1 MDAFEQTNFYFRSA
15 AKVLGLSEH
24 VVELLATPS
33 RELAVEI
40 PIEADS
46 GEIKIF
52 TGYRVQHDDSRGPA
66 KGGIRYHQE
75 VNLDEVRSLASLM
88 TWKTAVVDIPF
99 GGAKGGIAC
108 DPTTMSQGEIER
120 MTRKFVQKIHEFI
133 GPDKDIPAPDV
144 NTNAQI
150 MAWMMDEYS
159 KFHGFSP
166 AVVTGKPV
174 ALHGSLGREEATGRG
189 TAIVAEEFLK
199 SLGKSVQGTTFA
211 VQGFGNVGS
220 YTTKFLSEMGG
231 KVVAVSDVSG
241 GLYDSEGLPV
251 QDLLAYAQKNR
262 LLQGFGAGQPV
273 SNEDLLA
280 CECDV
285 LVPAA
290 LGGVLNGK
298 NASRVKARAI
308 LEAANHPTTPEAD
321 AVFQERKIP
330 VAPDILTNAGGVTV
344 SYFEW
349 TQNIQQFRWE
359 LERVN
364 TELKRIMVKSFQ
376 DVLALVRGK
385 GLTFRTAA
393 FVIAIGRVARAR
405 TMRGL

>member
-15 AKVLGLSEH
+15 ARVLGLSEH

-40 PIEADS
+40 PIEADN
-46 GEIKIF
+46 GEIRIF

-99 GGAKGGIAC
+99 GGAKGGVTC
-108 DPTTMSQGEIER
+108 DPTAMSQGEIER

-189 TAIVAEEFLK
+189 TAIIAEEFLN
-199 SLGKSVQGTTFA
+199 SQGKNIQGTTFA

-231 KVVAVSDVSG
+231 RVVAVSDVSG
-241 GLYDSEGLPV
+241 GLFDPKGLPV
-251 QDLLAYAQKNR
+251 QDLLAYARKNR
-262 LLQGFGAGQPV
+262 LLKGFGAGQSV

-290 LGGVLNGK
+290 LGGVLNEK
-298 NASRVKARAI
+298 NASRVKAKAI

-321 AVFQERKIP
+321 AVFQQRAIP
-330 VAPDILTNAGGVTV
+330 VVPDILTNAGGVTV

-364 TELKRIMVKSFQ
+364 AELKRIMVKSFH
-376 DVLALVRGK
+376 DVLGLVRGK

>member
-1 MDAFEQTNFYFRSA
+1 MNAFEQTNYYFREA
-15 AKVLGLSEH
+15 AKVLDLSEH
-24 VVELLATPS
+24 VVKLLSTPA
-33 RELAVEI
+33 RELVVEI

-46 GEIKIF
+46 GELLIF

-99 GGAKGGIAC
+99 GGAKGGITC
-108 DPTTMSQGEIER
+108 DPTTMSQSEIER

-144 NTNAQI
+144 NTNAQM
-150 MAWMMDEYS
+150 MAWIMDEYS

-199 SLGKSVQGTTFA
+199 SQGKGIRGTTFA

-220 YTTKFLSEMGG
+220 YTVKFLSEMGG
-231 KVVAVSDVSG
+231 KVVAVSDVTG
-241 GLYDSEGLPV
+241 GLFSADGLPV
-251 QDLLAYAQKNR
+251 PEMFAYAQKNR
-262 LLQGFGAGQPV
+262 SLKGFGAGEAI
-273 SNEDLLA
+273 SNEDLLSSD
-280 CECDV
+280 CDV

-290 LGGVLNGK
+290 LGGVLNEK
-298 NASRVKARAI
+298 NASRVKAKAI

-321 AVFQERKIP
+321 AIFQQRKIP
-330 VAPDILTNAGGVTV
+330 VIPDILTNAGGVTV

-349 TQNIQQFRWE
+349 TQNIQQFRWD

-364 TELKRIMVKSFQ
+364 AELKKIMVKSFQ
-376 DVLALVRGK
+376 DVLGLVRNK
-385 GLTFRTAA
+385 SLTFRTAA

>member
-15 AKVLGLSEH
+15 ARVLGLSEH

-40 PIEADS
+40 PIEADN
-46 GEIKIF
+46 GEIRIF

-75 VNLDEVRSLASLM
+75 VDLDEVRSLASLM

-99 GGAKGGIAC
+99 GGAKGGVTC
-108 DPTTMSQGEIER
+108 DPTAMSQGEIER

-189 TAIVAEEFLK
+189 TAIIAEEFLN
-199 SLGKSVQGTTFA
+199 SQGKNIQGTTFA

-231 KVVAVSDVSG
+231 RVVAVSDVSG
-241 GLYDSEGLPV
+241 GLFDPKGLPV
-251 QDLLAYAQKNR
+251 QDLLAYARKNR
-262 LLQGFGAGQPV
+262 LLKGFGAGQSV

-290 LGGVLNGK
+290 LGGVLNEK
-298 NASRVKARAI
+298 NASRVKAKAI

-321 AVFQERKIP
+321 AIFQQRKIP
-330 VAPDILTNAGGVTV
+330 VVPDILTNAGGVTV

-364 TELKRIMVKSFQ
+364 AELKRIMVKSFH
-376 DVLALVRGK
+376 DVLGLVRGK

>member
-1 MDAFEQTNFYFRSA
+1 
-15 AKVLGLSEH
+15 
-24 VVELLATPS
+24 
-33 RELAVEI
+33 
-40 PIEADS
+40 
-46 GEIKIF
+46 
-52 TGYRVQHDDSRGPA
+52 
-66 KGGIRYHQE
+66 
-75 VNLDEVRSLASLM
+75 
-88 TWKTAVVDIPF
+88 
-99 GGAKGGIAC
+99 
-108 DPTTMSQGEIER
+108 
-120 MTRKFVQKIHEFI
+120 
-133 GPDKDIPAPDV
+133 
-144 NTNAQI
+144 

-189 TAIVAEEFLK
+189 TAIIAEEFLK
-199 SLGKSVQGTTFA
+199 SQGKNIQGTTFA

-220 YTTKFLSEMGG
+220 YTTKFLGEMGG

-241 GLYDSEGLPV
+241 GLFDPKGLPV

-262 LLQGFGAGQPV
+262 LLKGFGAGQSV

-290 LGGVLNGK
+290 LGGVLNEK
-298 NASRVKARAI
+298 NASRVKAKAI

-321 AVFQERKIP
+321 AVFQQRAIP
-330 VAPDILTNAGGVTV
+330 VVPDILTNAGGVTV

-364 TELKRIMVKSFQ
+364 GELKRIMVKSFH
-376 DVLALVRGK
+376 DVLGLVRGK
-385 GLTFRTAA
+385 ELTFRTAA

>member
-1 MDAFEQTNFYFRSA
+1 MNAFEQTNYYFRAA
-15 AKVLGLSEH
+15 AKVLDLSEH
-24 VVELLATPS
+24 VVKLLSTPA

-46 GEIKIF
+46 GELLIF

-99 GGAKGGIAC
+99 GGAKGGVTC
-108 DPTTMSQGEIER
+108 DPTTMSQAEIER

-144 NTNAQI
+144 NTNAQM
-150 MAWMMDEYS
+150 MAWIMDEYS

-174 ALHGSLGREEATGRG
+174 SLHGSLGREEATGRG
-189 TAIVAEEFLK
+189 TAITAEEFLK
-199 SLGKSVQGTTFA
+199 SLGQTVRGTRFA

-220 YTTKFLSEMGG
+220 YTAKFLSEMGG
-231 KVVAVSDVSG
+231 KIVAISDVTG
-241 GLYDSEGLPV
+241 GLFSADGLPV
-251 QDLLAYAQKNR
+251 AEMFSYAQKNR
-262 LLQGFGAGQPV
+262 SLKGFGAGEAI
-273 SNEDLLA
+273 SNEDLLS
-280 CECDV
+280 CDCDV

-290 LGGVLNGK
+290 LGGVLNEK
-298 NASRVKARAI
+298 NASHVKARAI

-321 AVFQERKIP
+321 AIFQQRKIP
-330 VAPDILTNAGGVTV
+330 VVPDILTNAGGVTV

-349 TQNIQQFRWE
+349 TQNIQQFRWD

-364 TELKRIMVKSFQ
+364 AELKKIMVKSFQ
-376 DVLALVRGK
+376 DVLGLVRNK

>member
-40 PIEADS
+40 PIEADN

-99 GGAKGGIAC
+99 GGAKGGVTC

-189 TAIVAEEFLK
+189 TAIVAEEFLN
-199 SLGKSVQGTTFA
+199 SQGKNIQGTTFA

-231 KVVAVSDVSG
+231 RVVAVSDVSG
-241 GLYDSEGLPV
+241 GLFDPKGLPV
-251 QDLLAYAQKNR
+251 QELLAYAQKNR
-262 LLQGFGAGQPV
+262 LLKGFGAGQSV

-285 LVPAA
+285 LIPAA
-290 LGGVLNGK
+290 LGGVLNEK
-298 NASRVKARAI
+298 NASRVKAKAI

-321 AVFQERKIP
+321 AVFQQRAIP
-330 VAPDILTNAGGVTV
+330 VVPDILTNAGGVTV

>member
-15 AKVLGLSEH
+15 AKVLDLSEH
-24 VVELLATPS
+24 VVQLLSTPS

-46 GEIKIF
+46 GEIRIF

-66 KGGIRYHQE
+66 KGGIRYHHE

-99 GGAKGGIAC
+99 GGAKGGITC
-108 DPTTMSQGEIER
+108 DPAAMSQGEIER

-159 KFHGFSP
+159 KFHGFCP

-174 ALHGSLGREEATGRG
+174 QLHGSLGREEATGRG
-189 TAIVAEEFLK
+189 TAIIAEEFLK
-199 SLGKSVQGTTFA
+199 SQGKGIRGTTFA

-231 KVVAVSDVSG
+231 KVVAVSDVTG
-241 GLYDSEGLPV
+241 GLYEPKGLPV
-251 QDLLAYAQKNR
+251 PDLLSYVQKNR
-262 LLQGFGAGQPV
+262 FVKGFGAGESI
-273 SNEDLLA
+273 SNEDLLS

-290 LGGVLNGK
+290 LGGVLNEK
-298 NASRVKARAI
+298 NASKVKAKAI

-321 AVFQERKIP
+321 AIFQQRGLP
-330 VAPDILTNAGGVTV
+330 VVPDILTNAGGVTV

-349 TQNIQQFRWE
+349 TQNVQQFRWD
-359 LERVN
+359 LDRVN
-364 TELKRIMVKSFQ
+364 GELQRIMVKSFQ
-376 DVLALVRGK
+376 DVLGLVRGK
-385 GLTFRTAA
+385 SLTFRTAA

>member
-1 MDAFEQTNFYFRSA
+1 MNAFEQTNFYFRNA
-15 AKVLGLSEH
+15 AKVLDLSEH
-24 VVELLATPS
+24 IVQLLSTPS
-33 RELAVEI
+33 RELVVEI

-46 GEIKIF
+46 GEIRIF

-99 GGAKGGIAC
+99 GGAKGGITC

-144 NTNAQI
+144 NTNAQM
-150 MAWMMDEYS
+150 MAWIMDEYS

-189 TAIVAEEFLK
+189 TAITAEEFLK
-199 SLGKSVQGTTFA
+199 SLGKNVRGTRFA

-220 YTTKFLSEMGG
+220 YTVKFLSEMGG
-231 KVVAVSDVSG
+231 KIVAVSDVTG
-241 GLYDSEGLPV
+241 GLFSADGLPV
-251 QDLLAYAQKNR
+251 PGMFTYAQKNR
-262 LLQGFGAGQPV
+262 SLKGFGAGEV
-273 SNEDLLA
+273 ISNEDLLS
-280 CECDV
+280 CDCDV

-290 LGGVLNGK
+290 LGGVLNEK
-298 NASRVKARAI
+298 NASRVKAKAI

-321 AVFQERKIP
+321 QIFQQRKIP
-330 VAPDILTNAGGVTV
+330 VVPDILTNAGGVTV

-349 TQNIQQFRWE
+349 TQNIQQFRWD

-364 TELKRIMVKSFQ
+364 AELKKIMVKSFQ
-376 DVLALVRGK
+376 DVLGLVREK

>member
-15 AKVLGLSEH
+15 ARVLGLSEH

-40 PIEADS
+40 PIEADN
-46 GEIKIF
+46 GEIRIF

-75 VNLDEVRSLASLM
+75 VDLDEVRSLASLM

-99 GGAKGGIAC
+99 GGAKGGVTC
-108 DPTTMSQGEIER
+108 DPTAMSQGEIER

-189 TAIVAEEFLK
+189 TAIIAEEFLN
-199 SLGKSVQGTTFA
+199 SQGKHIEGTTFA

-231 KVVAVSDVSG
+231 RVVAVSDVSG
-241 GLYDSEGLPV
+241 GLFDPKGLPV
-251 QDLLAYAQKNR
+251 QDLLAYARKNR
-262 LLQGFGAGQPV
+262 LLKGFGAGQSV

-290 LGGVLNGK
+290 LGGVLNEK
-298 NASRVKARAI
+298 NASRVKAKAI

-321 AVFQERKIP
+321 AIFQQRKIP
-330 VAPDILTNAGGVTV
+330 VVPDILTNAGGVTV

-364 TELKRIMVKSFQ
+364 AELKRIMVKSFH
-376 DVLALVRGK
+376 DVLGLVRGK